1 MKIKIYNLEIQHNII
16 RNLTNTRQIQM
27 KYNEKEI
34 NLYILVRC
42 NHFRPKAQE
51 EIGQEVNLNTSGA
64 IKQTKK

>member
-1 MKIKIYNLEIQHNII
+1 
-16 RNLTNTRQIQM
+16 M

-34 NLYILVRC
+34 HLYILVRC

-64 IKQTKK
+64 IKQTKNSPPRAIKKYTLNSGCFAIV